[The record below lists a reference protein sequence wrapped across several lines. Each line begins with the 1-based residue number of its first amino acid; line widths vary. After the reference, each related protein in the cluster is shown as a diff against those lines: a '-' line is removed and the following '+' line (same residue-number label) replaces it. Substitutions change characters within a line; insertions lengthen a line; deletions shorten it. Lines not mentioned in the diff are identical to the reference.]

1 MASIDSSLCPRTTHS
16 SCLAQRRYEASW
28 SPPAKTPLHVFFS
41 IAFCSLATS
50 RDQARAWLWLCDL
63 GSAGIPESFFTFAPS
78 FWRTR
83 RWAAPFSHSRSCL
96 ILHQQPNS
104 AEKRR
109 ECPELSKRVH
119 PRLPNLPSP
128 QPINL
133 PSGRLRF
140 TGAGCCR
147 IHTSIWNPLPVWLG
161 FLNHPGAYSQ
171 SLPLWITL
179 RFKHCDHIPWF
190 SMDLT
195 GLSLPTWL
203 RMKQSLSR
211 TGPSLRTGLLHN
223 WLFHLK
229 MNYAAMKIFY
239 ISILK

>member
-1 MASIDSSLCPRTTHS
+1 MLLCIISSQHLETPSICQVFDIHCDFRTVCWPSLLKKQALFSHAEFTCTVSKKHKTERTELFGDKGPVLASIDSSLCPRTTHS

-96 ILHQQPNS
+96 ILRWQPNS

-109 ECPELSKRVH
+109 ECPELSKRVR

-133 PSGRLRF
+133 P
-140 TGAGCCR
+140 
-147 IHTSIWNPLPVWLG
+147 
-161 FLNHPGAYSQ
+161 
-171 SLPLWITL
+171 
-179 RFKHCDHIPWF
+179 
-190 SMDLT
+190 
-195 GLSLPTWL
+195 
-203 RMKQSLSR
+203 
-211 TGPSLRTGLLHN
+211 
-223 WLFHLK
+223 
-229 MNYAAMKIFY
+229 
-239 ISILK
+239 